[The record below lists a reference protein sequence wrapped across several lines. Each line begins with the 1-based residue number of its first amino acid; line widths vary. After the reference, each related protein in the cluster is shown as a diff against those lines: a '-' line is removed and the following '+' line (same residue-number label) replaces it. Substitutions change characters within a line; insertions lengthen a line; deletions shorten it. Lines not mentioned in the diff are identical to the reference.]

1 MKPFTSY
8 IIPSQFEA
16 TPISILDLEPTT
28 ATVETSLNGKQT
40 IPVSKIFYENEP
52 TSYALVTNEIIERD
66 GFTLNKNIQ
75 TLDFS
80 TIGYFKGDSY
90 KQLASYISAPPF
102 TSSDN
107 TWNYPKDSI
116 PQRALDVHFGA
127 NLTLD
132 YYFDQFN
139 RNGVDGFGAQTLLNA
154 VAPLEINP
162 GTREVEDGHNAY
174 WTSLNF
180 TYEGI
185 TYGMMVYL
193 DGQNR
198 GVMDSSGVIAGID
211 ILGHELSHGMTQ
223 YTAGLVYAGESGAL
237 NESISDIFGT
247 LVKAYSKDRDFQ
259 SDDWTWTMGEGFFE
273 IRDMKDPER
282 FNQPSVYQGLH
293 WTNTNS
299 LLDHGGVHTNSGVPN
314 HWFALAT
321 DGSSSGPHADS
332 EDLSHTNGNGY
343 TNTIR
348 GLGLEKTQG
357 VVYRALNN
365 YLKSDS
371 NFLDA
376 REATLQAARDLTR
389 QRVSDAYPGVPKLT
403 RSDVKQ
409 IKAAWNAVGV
419 GGGTKPSDLSRTE
432 ASEESPDFNG
442 NKKNNEFV
450 GNDADNT
457 AKGKSGFDLLHGG
470 DGKDRLFGGKDNDVL
485 DGGDGNDLLKGGSGY
500 DRFLLSPG
508 KDKIKDF
515 EPGVDRVIWDGTVSI
530 VSSET
535 NYPIL
540 EHALGETHL
549 VGTDYADFI
558 GGIAH
563 STQGVIDFNS
573 LLESSH
579 S

>member
-1 MKPFTSY
+1 MNPFKSF
-8 IIPSQFEA
+8 IIPSEFEA
-16 TPISILDLEPTT
+16 TPISVLDLESTT
-28 ATVETSLNGKQT
+28 ATVETSLNGTQT
-40 IPVSKIFYENEP
+40 IPVSKIFYENKP
-52 TSYALVTNEIIERD
+52 TSYALVTNEVIEKD
-66 GFTLNKNIQ
+66 GFILNKNIQ

-80 TIGYFKGDSY
+80 NIGFFNNDYY
-90 KQLASYISAPPF
+90 KKLISYISAPPF
-102 TSSDN
+102 ESSDN
-107 TWNYPKDSI
+107 TWAYPEDPIS
-116 PQRALDVHFGA
+116 QRALDIHFGA

-139 RNGVDGFGAQTLLNA
+139 RNGVDGYGAQTLLNA
-154 VAPLEINP
+154 VAPLQIDP
-162 GTREVEDGHNAY
+162 GTRDVEDGHNAY
-174 WTSLNF
+174 WWGENF

-193 DGQNR
+193 DGQDR
-198 GVMDSSGVIAGID
+198 GIMESTGVIAGID
-211 ILGHELSHGMTQ
+211 VLGHELSHGLTQ
-223 YTAGLVYAGESGAL
+223 YTAGLVYKGESGAL

-247 LVKAYSKDRDFQ
+247 LVKAYSKDQDFQ
-259 SDDWTWTMGEGFFE
+259 SDDWTWTIGEGFFE
-273 IRDMKDPER
+273 IRDMKDPESY
-282 FNQPSVYQGLH
+282 NDPSVYQGRY
-293 WTNTNS
+293 WRNTNFNS
-299 LLDHGGVHTNSGVPN
+299 YDNGGVHHNSGVPN

-332 EDLSHTNGNGY
+332 ESHFHTNGNGY

-365 YLKSDS
+365 YLQSDS

-389 QRVSDAYPGVPKLT
+389 QRVSDAYPGVPRLT

-419 GGGTKPSDLSRTE
+419 GGGTKPSNLRTTE
-432 ASEESPDFNG
+432 ASEETPDFIG

-450 GNDADNT
+450 GNDANNT
-457 AKGKSGFDLLHGG
+457 AKGRSGFDLLHGG
-470 DGKDRLFGGKDNDVL
+470 GGKDRLFGGKDNDVL
-485 DGGDGNDLLKGGSGY
+485 DGGDGNDRLTGGAGY
-500 DRFLLSPG
+500 DRFLMSPG

-515 EPGVDRVIWDGTVSI
+515 EPGVDRIIWDRTVRI

-549 VGTDYADFI
+549 VGTDYGDFI
-558 GGIAH
+558 EEIPF
-563 STQGVIDFNS
+563 STQGVIASF
-573 LLESSH
+573 SSPE
-579 S
+579 